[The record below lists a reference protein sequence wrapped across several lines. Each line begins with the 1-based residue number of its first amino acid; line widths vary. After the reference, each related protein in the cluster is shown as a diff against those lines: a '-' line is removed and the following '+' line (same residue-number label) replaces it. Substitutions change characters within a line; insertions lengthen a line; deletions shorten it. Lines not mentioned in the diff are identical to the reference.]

1 MPGTFRETIR
11 SDLTAGVVVF
21 LVALPLCLGIAM
33 ASDAPAFSGL
43 LAGIVGGLIVAAI
56 SGSHT
61 SVSGP
66 AAGLTTIVAAQIA
79 TLGFE
84 LFLTA
89 LMLAGFIQIALG
101 IARAGFLS
109 AFFPSSVIKGLL
121 AAIGLILILKQI
133 PHVLG
138 HDSDPEGDM
147 AFFQPDKRNT
157 FSEFAAML
165 PAVHRSAAII
175 GFASLALLV
184 LWNNVTRLKRL
195 PIPVSL
201 VVVVLGLA
209 ANWGLS
215 RLGGPWVIGASHL
228 VNVPVADSLR
238 GVTKFLEQPD
248 FTHFHE
254 ARLWIAAGTIAM
266 VASLETLLNVE
277 AVDKLD
283 PWQRATPMSR
293 ELIAQGV
300 GNVVLGCIGGI
311 PVTSVI
317 VRSSVNI
324 NSGGRTKMAAIVH
337 GILLVVCVL
346 FLPQVLNRI
355 PLSCLA
361 AILLVTGAKLFNPK
375 LFRQMWKG
383 GKYQFLPFVI
393 TITAIVLTNLL
404 AGVVIG
410 LCVGISFI
418 LFSTMKRPIQSF
430 YEEHFGTTVT
440 RIQLANQVSFLN
452 RGALDTA
459 LNRIPRN
466 GHVLIDGRLVE
477 YIDPDILDMLHDYR
491 EVLAPARRVNASFI
505 GFPPSLQLPDQI
517 LYSDYATRE
526 VQERL
531 TPNDALQIL
540 KSGHER
546 FQRGSHLTRDT
557 GRQISGTAAGQFPI
571 AVVLSCIDSRTSAEL
586 IFDCGVGDVFSVRIA
601 GNVTSQKVLGS
612 IEYGCT
618 VARAKLV
625 VVMGHTR
632 CGAVTAAV
640 DFATAKESAAAKTGC
655 QHLDFIVSDIQRSL
669 RSDDAATRFETSPD
683 EHIRFVDEVASRNVQ
698 LVVSDI
704 LAQSK
709 SLRQLSQS
717 NQIRIVGCLYDVT
730 SATIH
735 WFE

>member
-11 SDLTAGVVVF
+11 PDLTAGLVVF
-21 LVALPLCLGIAM
+21 LVALPLCLGISL

-89 LMLAGFIQIALG
+89 LMLAGCIQIVLG

-133 PHVLG
+133 PHVVG

-157 FSEFAAML
+157 FSEFAALL

-175 GFASLALLV
+175 GLASLGLLV
-184 LWNNVTRLKRL
+184 LWNNIKRLKRL

-201 VVVVLGLA
+201 VVVLLGIA
-209 ANWGLS
+209 GHWVLS
-215 RLGGPWVIGASHL
+215 RFGGPWVIGASHM

-254 ARLWIAAGTIAM
+254 PRLWIAAGTIAM

-324 NSGGRTKMAAIVH
+324 NSGGRTKLAAVVH
-337 GILLVVCVL
+337 GILLAVCVL
-346 FLPQVLNRI
+346 IFPQILNQI

-361 AILLVTGAKLFNPK
+361 AILLVTGAKLFSPK

-393 TITAIVLTNLL
+393 TIAAIVLTNLL

-418 LFSTMKRPIQSF
+418 LFSTMKRPIQTF
-430 YEEHFGTTVT
+430 HEDHFGMKVT

-459 LNRIPRN
+459 LNKIPRN

-491 EVLAPARRVNASFI
+491 NDLAPARRVHASFM
-505 GFPPSLQLPDQI
+505 GFPPKLHLPDQI
-517 LYSDYATRE
+517 LYNDYATRE

-531 TPNDALQIL
+531 TPDDVLEIL
-540 KSGHER
+540 KTGHVR
-546 FQRGSHLTRDT
+546 FEKGSHLTRDT
-557 GRQISGTAAGQFPI
+557 GRQITGTAAGQFPL

-586 IFDCGVGDVFSVRIA
+586 IFDCGLGDIFSVRIA
-601 GNVTSQKVLGS
+601 GNVASLKVLGS

-640 DFATAKESAAAKTGC
+640 DFAAANASASAETGC
-655 QHLDFIVSDIQRSL
+655 EHLDYIVNDIQRTLISEESSL
-669 RSDDAATRFETSPD
+669 GTRTTPADHSQFID
-683 EHIRFVDEVASRNVQ
+683 KIAGQNVKLTVQ
-698 LVVSDI
+698 DI
-704 LAQSK
+704 LGQSK
-709 SLRQLSQS
+709 ALRQLSGEGK
-717 NQIRIVGCLYDVT
+717 IRIVGCLYDVT
-730 SATIH
+730 TAQIQ